1 MFGILGW
8 ILGGIVGLLI
18 FEPFQRSIKHTQN
31 YLYPNVLLPPSEA
44 VELRR
49 RGKLSV
55 EEYLKELRLQGYN
68 TRRAELLYSLSE
80 RLLEISELI
89 KLRYR
94 GEITPVDYHIRAAEL
109 GFSAK
114 DAERLFKAAEQR
126 LPPEAVIRAM
136 WREIK
141 FGKGIES
148 YREELKQQ
156 GWTDERIDVLEKVA
170 RFYPSPDDF
179 IRFMVRDT
187 FNEEVVRKYGYDEAY
202 PKEIEKFVKK
212 AGVDPEWM
220 KHYWRAHWQL
230 PSPTMGYTMLHR
242 GVIDM
247 DDLRTLLKIA
257 DYPPYWIDKL
267 IQISYHPFTRV
278 DIRRMHKLGVLSDE
292 DLVKAYM
299 EIGYDEEKAKKLAE
313 FTIKYNQDVPDVEKT
328 EEDKRREELRGLT
341 KSVIIKQ
348 FKENL
353 LTEEEAK
360 QYLKDLG
367 FSDEV
372 IELYIAMA
380 KYEVEEERVNKY
392 LHAYRRMFING
403 VIDYNKASDLLD
415 ELNIPARQKEFLLDL
430 WELEKINKPAQ
441 PSKTELAQ
449 FLSLGIID
457 EETYKEKMR
466 DLGYSDQYIDWYLKY
481 IHAKRKGA
489 KK

>member
-1 MFGILGW
+1 
-8 ILGGIVGLLI
+8 
-18 FEPFQRSIKHTQN
+18 
-31 YLYPNVLLPPSEA
+31 
-44 VELRR
+44 
-49 RGKLSV
+49 
-55 EEYLKELRLQGYN
+55 
-68 TRRAELLYSLSE
+68 
-80 RLLEISELI
+80 
-89 KLRYR
+89 
-94 GEITPVDYHIRAAEL
+94 
-109 GFSAK
+109 
-114 DAERLFKAAEQR
+114 
-126 LPPEAVIRAM
+126 
-136 WREIK
+136 
-141 FGKGIES
+141 
-148 YREELKQQ
+148 
-156 GWTDERIDVLEKVA
+156 
-170 RFYPSPDDF
+170 
-179 IRFMVRDT
+179 
-187 FNEEVVRKYGYDEAY
+187 
-202 PKEIEKFVKK
+202 
-212 AGVDPEWM
+212 
-220 KHYWRAHWQL
+220 
-230 PSPTMGYTMLHR
+230 
-242 GVIDM
+242 
-247 DDLRTLLKIA
+247 
-257 DYPPYWIDKL
+257 
-267 IQISYHPFTRV
+267 
-278 DIRRMHKLGVLSDE
+278 MHKLGVLSDK
-292 DLVKAYM
+292 DLVKAYK
-299 EIGYDEEKAKKLAE
+299 ELGYDEEKAKKLAE
-313 FTIKYNQDVPDVEKT
+313 FTIRYNQDVPDAEKT

-341 KSVIIKQ
+341 RSVIIKQ